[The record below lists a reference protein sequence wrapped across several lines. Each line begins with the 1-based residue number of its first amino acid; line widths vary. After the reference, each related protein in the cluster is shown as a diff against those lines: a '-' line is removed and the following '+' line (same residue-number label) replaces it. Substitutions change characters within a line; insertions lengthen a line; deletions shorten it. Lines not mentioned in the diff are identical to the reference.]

1 MTVIEIISG
10 ILLLICCV
18 AISLIVLI
26 QDSKE
31 QGLNSAIGGG
41 SNDSFYSTNKN
52 RTRDAKLSRITKV
65 AAIILFVVT
74 LVVNFIDYRL

>member
-52 RTRDAKLSRITKV
+52 RTRDAKLSRITKI

>member
-1 MTVIEIISG
+1 MTTLEIISG
-10 ILLLICCV
+10 ILLLISCI
-18 AISLIVLI
+18 AIILIVLV
-26 QDSKE
+26 QEGKE

-41 SNDSFYSTNKN
+41 SNDSFYATNKS

-74 LVVNFIDYRL
+74 LVVNFLSYRF